1 VCYDFLICPRK
12 EQATVTGEQRTWR
25 IGVVGAGAWGPN
37 HVRNF
42 AALPH
47 ATVVGVADLRPERLD
62 RVRSLVP
69 NVPLFPDLAS
79 LLSQAA
85 PDAIV
90 VSTPTRTHFDI
101 VSAALRA
108 GKHVLCEKPLCM
120 DGAEADALV
129 ALAAQQDVRLMV
141 GHVFM
146 FNPGI
151 LRLKQIIQKGELGER
166 LYYLFARRTNL
177 GPIRSD
183 VNAVLDLAS
192 HDVSIYNFLL
202 DATPT
207 EVSAVGKSFLQTGVQ
222 DVSVITLQYPG
233 NVLAS
238 IHVSWLDPKKVRE
251 ITVVGDRRM
260 ALWDDLAALGPI
272 MVFDKGVTKKPREYA
287 DFGEFQLLAREGDV
301 TVPKVAPEEPLKAQ
315 ARAFLEALDDP
326 TAIRSDGRVGAD
338 VVKVLEAINASM
350 AQGGAPVKLA

>member
-1 VCYDFLICPRK
+1 V
-12 EQATVTGEQRTWR
+12 ATGKKWR
-25 IGVVGAGAWGPN
+25 IGVIGAGAWGPN

-42 AALPH
+42 AALPD
-47 ATVVGVADLRPERLD
+47 AEVVAVADLRDDRLA
-62 RVRSLVP
+62 RVKSLAPGVA
-69 NVPLFPDLAS
+69 LFKD
-79 LLSQAA
+79 AA
-85 PDAIV
+85 EMIATAQPDAVV
-90 VSTPTRTHFDI
+90 VSTPTKTHYE
-101 VSAALRA
+101 VVRQALLA
-108 GKHVLCEKPLCM
+108 GKHVLCEKPLTVTSE
-120 DGAEADALV
+120 DADELV
-129 ALAAQQDVRLMV
+129 RLAAERDLRLMV

-146 FNPGI
+146 FNAGI
-151 LRLKQIIQKGELGER
+151 VRLKEIIEAGDLGSR

-202 DATPT
+202 GALPT
-207 EVSAVGKSFLQTGVQ
+207 EVSAVGKSFLQPGIQ

-233 NVLAS
+233 DIIGS

-260 ALWDDLAALGPI
+260 AIWDDLAALGPI

-301 TVPKVAPEEPLKAQ
+301 TVPRVPPEEPLRAQ
-315 ARAFLEALDDP
+315 AKAFIEALDAP
-326 TAIRSDGRVGAD
+326 EKLRSDGRVGAD
-338 VVKVLEAINASM
+338 VVRVLAAINESILNH
-350 AQGGAPVKLA
+350 GTPVRVREPKGERRA